1 MRLSKKFVVLA
12 IILAF
17 SAVLL
22 AETGAFAQC
31 PPAFHWSYRFS
42 GCVPNGPP
50 PGYYPPPPPPP
61 PPAWGGRR
69 CSWEYQNCV
78 SACGGYPGCARRCN
92 HRYNRCINGW

>member
-17 SAVLL
+17 FAVLL

-31 PPAFHWSYRFS
+31 PPGFHWSYRFN

-61 PPAWGGRR
+61 PPAWGETVQLGLPKLRV
-69 CSWEYQNCV
+69 W
-78 SACGGYPGCARRCN
+78 ACGGHPGCARRCN
-92 HRYNRCINGW
+92 HRYNRWVNGW